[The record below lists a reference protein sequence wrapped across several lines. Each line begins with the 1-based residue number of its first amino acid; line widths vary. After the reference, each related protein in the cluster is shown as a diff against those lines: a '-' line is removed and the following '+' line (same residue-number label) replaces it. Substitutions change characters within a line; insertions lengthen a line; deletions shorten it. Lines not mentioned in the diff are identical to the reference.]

1 MIKCGL
7 DIDDTLC
14 DFINPYLD
22 RFGNPKNDYEITRNV
37 ENILKNDRD
46 FWLTLPA
53 INTLNFIPELYCT
66 KRVNKKAWTK
76 KWLSEND
83 FPNKPVYQV
92 YYQHG
97 NKANYIKGRV
107 DVFVDDSV
115 RNFIQMNL
123 SGVPCLLL
131 DKEYNQDWGPIG
143 RIYSLDK
150 DEIEDTYYLFKD
162 TVFDNFRNLL

>member
-37 ENILKNDRD
+37 ENILKNDKD
-46 FWLTLPA
+46 FWLTLPV

-66 KRVNKKAWTK
+66 KRVNKKDWTK